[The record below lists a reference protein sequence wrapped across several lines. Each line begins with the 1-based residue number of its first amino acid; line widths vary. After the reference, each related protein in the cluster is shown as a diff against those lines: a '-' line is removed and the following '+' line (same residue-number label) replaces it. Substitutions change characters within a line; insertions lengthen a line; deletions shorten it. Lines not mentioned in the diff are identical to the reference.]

1 MMILGE
7 TVGGR
12 FRPFVFPLISFPKL
26 QNSCSKQRR
35 CRAKARRYVQT
46 HWDVPVETTGMQKTH
61 KKRGRLTLG
70 ELNGRLRALKELAAG
85 KLRPALPSQ
94 EASDDRQ
101 PKCSGANRIKAMAAA
116 EAAP

>member
-12 FRPFVFPLISFPKL
+12 FRPFCFYLIRFPKS

-46 HWDVPVETTGMQKTH
+46 HWDAKSAEA
-61 KKRGRLTLG
+61 RL
-70 ELNGRLRALKELAAG
+70 
-85 KLRPALPSQ
+85 
-94 EASDDRQ
+94 
-101 PKCSGANRIKAMAAA
+101 CKAKMAA
-116 EAAP
+116 